1 MDFCSV
7 FAAIYI
13 SLLLA
18 GGKGLNRAT
27 RGECMVVFSVSHNGQ
42 LRIFSYFCEQ
52 NRLYTMKK
60 LKSIVLLAALVCGGA
75 KAQTYEYPFR
85 NPNLP
90 LEERIQDVISR
101 LTLEEKVQLMKNG
114 APAVPRL
121 GLPAYNWWNEGLH
134 GVARTKEKMTSFPQ
148 AIGMAATFD
157 TEALQQVGD
166 IISSEGRALFNE
178 DLKAGKTGTIY
189 RGLTYWSPN
198 INIFRDP
205 RWGRGQESYGEDP
218 YLTAKM
224 GSAFVRGIE
233 GNDPHYLKAV
243 ACAKH
248 YAVHSGPEGNRNYFE
263 ARPSLYDLWD
273 TYLPAFR
280 ELVTKAKVH
289 GVMCAYN
296 RINGKPCCGHNE
308 MLQDIL
314 RNQWK
319 FDGYVTSDCWAVNN
333 FAHTHKTL
341 NNDIEAVA
349 DAVLAGTDLECG
361 DLYPKLLQGVQKGII
376 TEKEI
381 NVSLE
386 RLFKIQFKLGMFDPI
401 DRVPYS
407 SIGREVIECDAH
419 KAHAYKMA
427 QESMVLLKNNKNILP
442 LNASKIKRIALIGP
456 NMDNSSTLLANYFG
470 TPSEIITPYKS
481 LKKRFGNT
489 IEIDTLT
496 GVGIVQKLE
505 GAPSFAQ
512 VAARAKK
519 ADIIIFVGG
528 ISADYEG
535 EAGDAGA
542 AGYGGFATGDR
553 TTIKLPPVQT
563 ELMKELKKTGRPLIL
578 VNMSGSVMS
587 FEWESRNA
595 DAILQAWYGG
605 QAAGDAITDVLFG
618 DYNPAGRMP
627 LTSYMND
634 EDLPDFEDYS
644 MASRTYR
651 YFKGDVRYPFGYGLS
666 YTTFKYDPLKNVST
680 IKTGENVKV
689 TTTVTNTGSRDG
701 DEVVQLYVSHPQ
713 NGNTRVPLRA
723 LKGFKRIHL
732 AKGES
737 KTITFTLSPEELA
750 LVDNKG
756 NLVQNAGQVELYIGG
771 GQPYKSEGSFGE
783 LKIEGEKYVVY

>member
-1 MDFCSV
+1 
-7 FAAIYI
+7 
-13 SLLLA
+13 
-18 GGKGLNRAT
+18 
-27 RGECMVVFSVSHNGQ
+27 
-42 LRIFSYFCEQ
+42 
-52 NRLYTMKK
+52 MKNK
-60 LKSIVLLAALVCGGA
+60 LKSIVLLAVVSLNGLV
-75 KAQTYEYPFR
+75 AQTYEYPFR
-85 NPNLP
+85 NPDLP
-90 LEERIQDVISR
+90 LDERVQDIISR
-101 LTLEEKVQLMKNG
+101 LTLEEKVQLMKHA

-121 GLPAYNWWNEGLH
+121 GIPAYNWWNEALH
-134 GVARTKEKMTSFPQ
+134 GVARTQEKVTVFPQ

-157 TEALQQVGD
+157 TEALQLMGD
-166 IISSEGRALFNE
+166 MTSSEGRALFNE
-178 DLKAGKTGTIY
+178 DLKAGKTGSIY
-189 RGLTYWSPN
+189 RGLTYWTPN

-205 RWGRGQESYGEDP
+205 RWGRGQECYGEDP
-218 YLTAKM
+218 YLTGKM
-224 GSAFVRGIE
+224 GSAIVRGLE
-233 GNDPHYLKAV
+233 GSDSHYLKAV

-248 YAVHSGPEGNRNYFE
+248 YAVHSGPEGNRHSYD
-263 ARPSLYDLWD
+263 AHVSLYDLWD

-296 RINGKPCCGHNE
+296 RLEGQPCCGHNE
-308 MLQDIL
+308 LLQDIL

-319 FDGYVTSDCWAVNN
+319 FDGYVTSDCWAVSD
-333 FAHTHKTL
+333 FAKYHKTHS
-341 NNDIEAVA
+341 NDTEAVA

-361 DLYPKLLQGVQKGII
+361 DLYQKLQQGVERGII
-376 TEKEI
+376 SEKEI
-381 NVSLE
+381 NVSLA
-386 RLFKIQFKLGMFDPI
+386 RLFEIQFKLGMYDPA

-407 SIGREVIECDAH
+407 TIGREVIECDAH

-427 QESMVLLKNNKNILP
+427 QESMVLLKNHKNILP
-442 LNASKIKRIALIGP
+442 LNPKKIKRIALIGP
-456 NMDNSSTLLANYFG
+456 NMDNGSTLLANYFG
-470 TPSEIITPYKS
+470 VPSEIITPYKS

-489 IEIDTLT
+489 IQIDTLT

-512 VAARAKK
+512 VAAQAKK

-542 AGYGGFATGDR
+542 AGYGGFASGDR
-553 TTIKLPPVQT
+553 TTMKLPAVQT

-587 FEWESRNA
+587 FDWESRNA

-627 LTSYMND
+627 LTTYMND

-644 MASRTYR
+644 MANRTYR

-666 YTTFKYDPLKNVST
+666 YTTFAYQPLSNASVV
-680 IKTGENVKV
+680 KTGESIKV
-689 TTTVTNTGSRDG
+689 TTTVTNIGKRDG

-732 AKGES
+732 NKGES
-737 KTITFTLSPEELA
+737 QTVTFTLSPEELA
-750 LVDNKG
+750 LVDDKG
-756 NLVQNAGQVELYIGG
+756 NLVQKAGEVELYIGG
-771 GQPYKSEGSFGE
+771 GQPYKSEGSFGN
-783 LKIEGEKYVVY
+783 LKMEGEPYVVY

>member
-1 MDFCSV
+1 
-7 FAAIYI
+7 
-13 SLLLA
+13 
-18 GGKGLNRAT
+18 
-27 RGECMVVFSVSHNGQ
+27 
-42 LRIFSYFCEQ
+42 
-52 NRLYTMKK
+52 MKNK
-60 LKSIVLLAALVCGGA
+60 LKSIVLLAVVSLNGLV
-75 KAQTYEYPFR
+75 AQTYEYPFR
-85 NPNLP
+85 NPDLP
-90 LEERIQDVISR
+90 LDERVQDIISR
-101 LTLEEKVQLMKNG
+101 LTLEEKVQLMKHA

-121 GLPAYNWWNEGLH
+121 GIPAYNWWNEALH
-134 GVARTKEKMTSFPQ
+134 GVARTKEKVTVFPQ

-157 TEALQQVGD
+157 TEALQLMGD
-166 IISSEGRALFNE
+166 MTSSEGRALFNE
-178 DLKAGKTGTIY
+178 DLKAGKTGSIY
-189 RGLTYWSPN
+189 RGLTYWTPN

-205 RWGRGQESYGEDP
+205 RWGRGQECYGEDP
-218 YLTAKM
+218 YLTGKM
-224 GSAFVRGIE
+224 GSAIVRGLE
-233 GNDPHYLKAV
+233 GSDSHYLKAV

-248 YAVHSGPEGNRNYFE
+248 YAVHSGPEGNRHSYD
-263 ARPSLYDLWD
+263 AHVSLYDLWD

-296 RINGKPCCGHNE
+296 RLEGQPCCGHNE
-308 MLQDIL
+308 LLQDIL

-319 FDGYVTSDCWAVNN
+319 FDGYVTSDCWAVSD
-333 FAHTHKTL
+333 FAKYHKTHS
-341 NNDIEAVA
+341 NDTEAVA

-361 DLYPKLLQGVQKGII
+361 DLYQKLQQGVERGII
-376 TEKEI
+376 SEKEI
-381 NVSLE
+381 NVSLA
-386 RLFKIQFKLGMFDPI
+386 RLFEIQFKLGMYDPA

-407 SIGREVIECDAH
+407 TIGREVIECDAH

-427 QESMVLLKNNKNILP
+427 QESMVLLKNHKNILP
-442 LNASKIKRIALIGP
+442 LNPKKIKRIALIGP
-456 NMDNSSTLLANYFG
+456 NMDNGSTLLANYFG
-470 TPSEIITPYKS
+470 VPSEIITPYKS

-489 IEIDTLT
+489 IQIDTLT

-512 VAARAKK
+512 VAAQAKK

-542 AGYGGFATGDR
+542 AGYGGFASGDR
-553 TTIKLPPVQT
+553 TTMKLPAVQT

-587 FEWESRNA
+587 FDWESRNA

-627 LTSYMND
+627 LTTYMND

-644 MASRTYR
+644 MANRTYR

-666 YTTFKYDPLKNVST
+666 YTTFAYQPLSNASVV
-680 IKTGENVKV
+680 KTGESIQV
-689 TTTVTNTGSRDG
+689 TTTVTNTGKRDG

-732 AKGES
+732 NKGES
-737 KTITFTLSPEELA
+737 QTVTFMLSPEELA
-750 LVDNKG
+750 LVDDKG
-756 NLVQNAGQVELYIGG
+756 NLVQKEGPVELYIGG

-783 LKIEGEKYVVY
+783 LKIEGEPYVVY

>member
-1 MDFCSV
+1 
-7 FAAIYI
+7 
-13 SLLLA
+13 
-18 GGKGLNRAT
+18 
-27 RGECMVVFSVSHNGQ
+27 
-42 LRIFSYFCEQ
+42 
-52 NRLYTMKK
+52 MKNK
-60 LKSIVLLAALVCGGA
+60 LKSIVLLAIVSLNGLV
-75 KAQTYEYPFR
+75 AQTYEYPFR
-85 NPNLP
+85 NPDLP
-90 LEERIQDVISR
+90 LDERVQDIISR
-101 LTLEEKVQLMKNG
+101 LTLEEKVQLMKHA

-121 GLPAYNWWNEGLH
+121 GIPAYNWWNEALH
-134 GVARTKEKMTSFPQ
+134 GVARTKEKVTVFPQ

-157 TEALQQVGD
+157 TEALQLMGD
-166 IISSEGRALFNE
+166 MTSSEGRALFNE
-178 DLKAGKTGTIY
+178 DLKAGKTGSIY
-189 RGLTYWSPN
+189 RGLTYWTPN

-205 RWGRGQESYGEDP
+205 RWGRGQECYGEDP
-218 YLTAKM
+218 YLTGKM
-224 GSAFVRGIE
+224 GSAIVRGLE
-233 GNDPHYLKAV
+233 GSDSHYLKAV

-248 YAVHSGPEGNRNYFE
+248 YAVHSGPEGNRHSYD
-263 ARPSLYDLWD
+263 AHVSLYDLWD

-296 RINGKPCCGHNE
+296 RLEGQPCCGHNE
-308 MLQDIL
+308 LLQDIL

-319 FDGYVTSDCWAVNN
+319 FDGYVTSDCWAVSD
-333 FAHTHKTL
+333 FAKYHKTHS
-341 NNDIEAVA
+341 NDTEAVA

-361 DLYPKLLQGVQKGII
+361 DLYQKLQQGVERGII
-376 TEKEI
+376 SEKEI
-381 NVSLE
+381 NVSLA
-386 RLFKIQFKLGMFDPI
+386 RLFEIQFKLGMYDPA

-407 SIGREVIECDAH
+407 TIGREVIECDAH

-427 QESMVLLKNNKNILP
+427 QESMVLLKNHKNILP
-442 LNASKIKRIALIGP
+442 LNPKKIKRIALIGP
-456 NMDNSSTLLANYFG
+456 NMDNGSTLLANYFG
-470 TPSEIITPYKS
+470 VPSEIITPYKS

-489 IEIDTLT
+489 IQIDTLT

-512 VAARAKK
+512 VAAQAKK

-542 AGYGGFATGDR
+542 AGYGGFASGDR
-553 TTIKLPPVQT
+553 TTMKLPAVQT

-587 FEWESRNA
+587 FDWESRNA

-627 LTSYMND
+627 LTTYMND

-644 MASRTYR
+644 MANRTYR

-666 YTTFKYDPLKNVST
+666 YTTFAYQPLSNASVV
-680 IKTGENVKV
+680 KTGESIKV
-689 TTTVTNTGSRDG
+689 TTTVTNIGKRDG

-732 AKGES
+732 NKGES
-737 KTITFTLSPEELA
+737 QTVTFMLSPEELA
-750 LVDNKG
+750 LVDDKG
-756 NLVQNAGQVELYIGG
+756 NLVQKEGPVELYIGG

-783 LKIEGEKYVVY
+783 LKIEGEPYVVY

>member
-1 MDFCSV
+1 
-7 FAAIYI
+7 
-13 SLLLA
+13 
-18 GGKGLNRAT
+18 
-27 RGECMVVFSVSHNGQ
+27 
-42 LRIFSYFCEQ
+42 
-52 NRLYTMKK
+52 MKNK
-60 LKSIVLLAALVCGGA
+60 LKSIVLLAIVSLNGLV
-75 KAQTYEYPFR
+75 AQTYEYPFR
-85 NPNLP
+85 NPDLP
-90 LEERIQDVISR
+90 LDERVQDIISR
-101 LTLEEKVQLMKNG
+101 LTLEEKVQLMKHA

-121 GLPAYNWWNEGLH
+121 GIPAYNWWNEALH
-134 GVARTKEKMTSFPQ
+134 GVARTKEKVTVFPQ

-157 TEALQQVGD
+157 TEALQLMGD
-166 IISSEGRALFNE
+166 MTSSEGRALFNE
-178 DLKAGKTGTIY
+178 DLKAGKTGSIY
-189 RGLTYWSPN
+189 RGLTYWTPN

-205 RWGRGQESYGEDP
+205 RWGRGQECYGEDP
-218 YLTAKM
+218 YLTGKM
-224 GSAFVRGIE
+224 GSAIVRGLE
-233 GNDPHYLKAV
+233 GSDSHYLKAV

-248 YAVHSGPEGNRNYFE
+248 YAVHSGPEGNRHSYD
-263 ARPSLYDLWD
+263 AHVSLYDLWD

-296 RINGKPCCGHNE
+296 RLEGQPCCGHNE
-308 MLQDIL
+308 LLQDIL

-319 FDGYVTSDCWAVNN
+319 FDGYVTSDCWAVSD
-333 FAHTHKTL
+333 FAKYHKTHS
-341 NNDIEAVA
+341 NDTEAVA

-361 DLYPKLLQGVQKGII
+361 DLYQKLQQGVERGII
-376 TEKEI
+376 SEKEI
-381 NVSLE
+381 NVSLA
-386 RLFKIQFKLGMFDPI
+386 RLFEIQFKLGMYDPA

-407 SIGREVIECDAH
+407 TIGREVIECDAH

-427 QESMVLLKNNKNILP
+427 QESMVLLKNHKNILP
-442 LNASKIKRIALIGP
+442 LNPKKIKRIALIGP
-456 NMDNSSTLLANYFG
+456 NMDNGSTLLANYFG
-470 TPSEIITPYKS
+470 VPSEIITPYKS

-489 IEIDTLT
+489 IQIDTLT

-512 VAARAKK
+512 VAAQAKK

-542 AGYGGFATGDR
+542 AGYGGFASGDR
-553 TTIKLPPVQT
+553 TTMKLPAVQT

-587 FEWESRNA
+587 FDWESRNA

-627 LTSYMND
+627 LTTYMND

-644 MASRTYR
+644 MANRTYR

-666 YTTFKYDPLKNVST
+666 YTTFAYQPLSNASVV
-680 IKTGENVKV
+680 KTGESIQV
-689 TTTVTNTGSRDG
+689 TTTVTNTGKRDG

-732 AKGES
+732 NKGES
-737 KTITFTLSPEELA
+737 QTVTFTLSPEELA

-756 NLVQNAGQVELYIGG
+756 NLVQKEGPVELYIGG

-783 LKIEGEKYVVY
+783 LKIEGEPYVVY